1 MKKKPGTTYI
11 YYLTESVLHCICSV
25 SDSTNLR
32 AMGTVIEYECK
43 GRGYAFDYAN
53 SVSDENGTVVSNDDL
68 ISYYYTTNINKIK
81 VTCTKERY
89 GS

>member
-1 MKKKPGTTYI
+1 
-11 YYLTESVLHCICSV
+11 
-25 SDSTNLR
+25 
-32 AMGTVIEYECK
+32 MGTVIEYECK

-81 VTCTKERY
+81 VTCTKESYWLTGIATATIVLLTRLFLH
-89 GS
+89 GKNL